1 MFLGVKV
8 IGACHLIG
16 ADVNG
21 KSDPYVLFKHG
32 SSSVKRAAKK
42 ETIHPLWN
50 QSLTLPIQNM
60 QEPLLIH
67 VYDKDSI
74 GSDDLLGVVRF
85 PLQYL
90 PINQEQARV
99 FKLFGGEYGSNISG
113 SLNATKATVKTNTV
127 NEAADQTASKITG
140 NDQFGNLVG
149 KIMNKVQHIANEVS
163 HAKPDYDEKLSVD
176 YANQL
181 SKPGILGDVSVN
193 HGVIL
198 LSFCLFSDQQASQLF
213 RPLIPPVCILLQ
225 LFFTIFISGLHCF
238 SSRILA

>member
-32 SSSVKRAAKK
+32 SSSVKSAAKK

-74 GSDDLLGVVRF
+74 GSD
-85 PLQYL
+85 
-90 PINQEQARV
+90 
-99 FKLFGGEYGSNISG
+99 KLFGGEYGSNISG